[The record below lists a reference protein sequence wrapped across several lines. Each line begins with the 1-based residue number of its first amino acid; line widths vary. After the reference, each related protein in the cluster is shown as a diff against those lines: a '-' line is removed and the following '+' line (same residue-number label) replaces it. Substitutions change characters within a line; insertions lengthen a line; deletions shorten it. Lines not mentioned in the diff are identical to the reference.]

1 MEVTLSDIEVIYVT
15 ADGGPAG
22 AKEAFEKL
30 ESYLS
35 SLKDRKFYG
44 TYHDGEYRACVA
56 IMLDDDPSSMGLD
69 TCIIPGGRYIR
80 KKVKD
85 WLERIPEIEQ
95 IFISLA
101 KQYPSDPERPSIEF
115 YRSQK
120 ELILFLPLLSSEG
133 NHGLL

>member
-1 MEVTLSDIEVIYVT
+1 MEVTLSDIEVMYVA

-30 ESYLS
+30 ESYFS
-35 SLKDRKFYG
+35 SIKGRKFYG
-44 TYHDGEYRACVA
+44 TYHEGQYRACVA
-56 IMLDDDPSSMGLD
+56 IMPEDDPSRMGLN
-69 TCIIPGGRYIR
+69 TCIIPGGRYFR
-80 KKVKD
+80 TKMKE

-95 IFISLA
+95 TFISLA

-120 ELILFLPLLSSEG
+120 ELILFLPVLSS
-133 NHGLL
+133 